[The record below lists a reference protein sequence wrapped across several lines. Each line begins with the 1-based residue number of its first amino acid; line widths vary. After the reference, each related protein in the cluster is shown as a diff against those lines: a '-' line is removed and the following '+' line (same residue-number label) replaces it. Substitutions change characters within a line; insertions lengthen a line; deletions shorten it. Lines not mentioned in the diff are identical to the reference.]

1 MLENINQYLNSYYNQ
16 YTNSEN
22 LMERY
27 NNLKEYYERF
37 DLSRYSLENIKNDIN
52 DKIQYNLDEIN
63 KVLNLIFILFLFYLL
78 KDYFQYL
85 MDKFINLI

>member
-1 MLENINQYLNSYYNQ
+1 MFENINQYLNSYYNR

-37 DLSRYSLENIKNDIN
+37 DFSRYSLENIKNDIN
-52 DKIQYNLDEIN
+52 DKIQYNLDELN
-63 KVLNLIFILFLFYLL
+63 KIFNLIFILFIFYLL

>member
-1 MLENINQYLNSYYNQ
+1 MFENINQYLNSYYNQ

-37 DLSRYSLENIKNDIN
+37 NLSRYSLENIKNDIN

>member
-1 MLENINQYLNSYYNQ
+1 MFENITQYFNNYYDQ

-27 NNLKEYYERF
+27 NNFKEYYERF
-37 DLSRYSLENIKNDIN
+37 DLSRYSLENIINDIN
-52 DKIQYNLDEIN
+52 DKIRYNLDEIN
-63 KVLNLIFILFLFYLL
+63 KVLNLIFILFLFYIL